1 MANLGKIISEKIAA
15 DSQWREQRQM
25 ERDSITSTQGA
36 GLVQITSD
44 PASYAR
50 YLNMQA
56 DNFTYSPGNIA
67 LVMEQMPTATVFG
80 TQERWQNLGRTV
92 DPAELSKGA
101 SIFARSANGKGYAM
115 TPAYDISQTTGR
127 DIRSPQLADD
137 SKEMEAA
144 LRILMNYSPVP
155 VVPDQEIEAPA
166 FYDQSNLELAIN
178 PNYPDSEAFAGIAA
192 EIAHARFHDRGRNG
206 DYHRGESDLD
216 AQSVSYILCR
226 RFGVSRGLPDLS
238 RLPELYQDWPVES
251 RKDILDG
258 IQDMSKMIG
267 NSIEKEITPQQRTIP
282 HTRRQPRQATR

>member
-115 TPAYDISQTTGR
+115 TPAYDISQTVGR
-127 DIRSPQLADD
+127 DIRTLQLADN

-155 VVPDQEIEAPA
+155 VVPE
-166 FYDQSNLELAIN
+166 
-178 PNYPDSEAFAGIAA
+178 
-192 EIAHARFHDRGRNG
+192 RGR
-206 DYHRGESDLD
+206 HRP
-216 AQSVSYILCR
+216 R
-226 RFGVSRGLPDLS
+226 RSGGQRGRGFHRVLPHRQCPAD
-238 RLPELYQDWPVES
+238 RPVRHRRPGHS
-251 RKDILDG
+251 
-258 IQDMSKMIG
+258 
-267 NSIEKEITPQQRTIP
+267 EKASPGTGITPSLTERSAVFEADKTV
-282 HTRRQPRQATR
+282 ATPIFE